1 MSSLVSVTID
11 SGIAIITMDDGKA
24 NVFSH
29 AMWDELEA
37 AFDQAETAKAIVVL
51 KGREGIFSG
60 GFDLKEMG

>member
-11 SGIAIITMDDGKA
+11 NGIAIIAMDDGKA

-37 AFDQAETAKAIVVL
+37 AFD
-51 KGREGIFSG
+51 
-60 GFDLKEMG
+60 